1 MGIRETLNKNQTL
14 TTGATI
20 AIIVIA
26 IGVIVWQMLPE
37 RAPRIVTK
45 SYYTVDDGRTWF
57 EDASDKIAPFDK
69 DGKEAVRAHLFRCG
83 ENGEKFVGYLEKL
96 DQKVK
101 ARVDEFQGNPSNRG
115 RVMPG
120 QAEVED
126 NGRLVKRPMDKNWIP
141 ENNPL
146 AARITTIKCKDG
158 SYAIRVT
165 PDIPQQ

>member
-1 MGIRETLNKNQTL
+1 VGIRETLNKNQTL

-45 SYYTVDDGRTWF
+45 SYYTVDDGKTWF
-57 EDASDKIAPFDK
+57 EDAADKIAPFDK
-69 DGKEAVRAHLFRCG
+69 DGKEAVRAHLFKCG
-83 ENGEKFVGYLEKL
+83 EDGEKFVGYLEKL

-101 ARVDEFQGNPSNRG
+101 ARVDEFKGNPSNRG

-141 ENNPL
+141 ETNPL

-165 PDIPQQ
+165 PEMQQQ